1 MKRIV
6 TALVLIPII
15 VWAVLASPEWAF
27 KAVLAAIGLIAFHE
41 YDQIAGSNNIEKPGW
56 LGMIAG
62 VAFMLAPSSDVA
74 IAGVAIAGML
84 LALRVSDLAGSM
96 AAAAAFV
103 FGVVYIFG
111 AWRCAIGLRAINPH
125 WLMFALLL
133 SWIGDTAAM
142 YVGRAWG
149 RHRMA
154 PQVSPGKTWEGAAG
168 SLLGGVIGGVV
179 YAHFFLGRVIYG
191 TIVVAA
197 LGNIAGQL
205 GDLCES
211 AMKRGAGVKDSGTS
225 LPGHGGWL
233 DRIDSSLFS
242 VPAVYAWLQLF
253 NWWTP

>member
-149 RHRMA
+149 RARSRRATIHLPLPPAQLGRPRRTLHRTDA
-154 PQVSPGKTWEGAAG
+154 RDRAAAG
-168 SLLGGVIGGVV
+168 LDCEQPSVRL
-179 YAHFFLGRVIYG
+179 R
-191 TIVVAA
+191 TMR
-197 LGNIAGQL
+197 AGP
-205 GDLCES
+205 
-211 AMKRGAGVKDSGTS
+211 AGS
-225 LPGHGGWL
+225 
-233 DRIDSSLFS
+233 R
-242 VPAVYAWLQLF
+242 ARARR
-253 NWWTP
+253 